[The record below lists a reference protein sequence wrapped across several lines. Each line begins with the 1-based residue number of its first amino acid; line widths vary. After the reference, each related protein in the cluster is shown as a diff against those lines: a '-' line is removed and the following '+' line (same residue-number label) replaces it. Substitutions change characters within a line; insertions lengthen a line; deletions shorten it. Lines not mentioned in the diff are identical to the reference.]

1 MQVKTLWCL
10 GKVNESST
18 GERSRKQSWA
28 QDPTS
33 VQLRSLST
41 EEEDKTLA
49 QTIAKDTR

>member
-1 MQVKTLWCL
+1 MKTLWCL
-10 GKVNESST
+10 GKVNESAT
-18 GERSRKQSWA
+18 WERSRKQPWA

-33 VQLRSLST
+33 VQPRPLST